1 MLENKGPEGF
11 EKTFRKLI
19 LINQDCTE
27 QELLRLRYF
36 MRMSVMNYYYY
47 MRALSVKH
55 CIMLIYSVAI

>member
-27 QELLRLRYF
+27 QELRRLHYF
-36 MRMSVMNYYYY
+36 MRMSVMNYSTAYEP
-47 MRALSVKH
+47 
-55 CIMLIYSVAI
+55 